1 MKITPYCVFNGKR
14 CNEWLNWVNLK
25 VKLKGV
31 ICNLIKKKKN
41 FENKE
46 QCPLE
51 RLRVN
56 YVKLMGWIT
65 IKGHRD

>member
-1 MKITPYCVFNGKR
+1 MKISPYCVFNGKR
-14 CNEWLNWVNLK
+14 SNGWLNWINLK

-31 ICNLIKKKKN
+31 ICNLAKKKKKI
-41 FENKE
+41 ENKE

-56 YVKLMGWIT
+56 YVKLMGLDKW
-65 IKGHRD
+65 

>member
-31 ICNLIKKKKN
+31 ICNLAKKN
-41 FENKE
+41 WKQGTMSIRKVEGELCKING
-46 QCPLE
+46 
-51 RLRVN
+51 V
-56 YVKLMGWIT
+56 G
-65 IKGHRD
+65 

>member
-31 ICNLIKKKKN
+31 ICNLVKKN
-41 FENKE
+41 WKQGTMSIRKVEGELCKING
-46 QCPLE
+46 
-51 RLRVN
+51 V
-56 YVKLMGWIT
+56 G
-65 IKGHRD
+65 